1 MIDKHV
7 IDEMWEFLYTVVSS
21 NHSKYTSQRITDL
34 NPLGSTEFGH
44 DSDGLKPMVK
54 KTTKTKQKSQQHIQ
68 DYTGTV
74 HFQIHFGSFEGCCL
88 SKESDCTSVFYLKK
102 LSTKKAFL
110 KEKIKSLGRMPTTDE
125 NKKFFQEFKNSR
137 GMKGTKRKNS
147 IRDTD
152 SEQSTPKRVKT
163 ISQDSDRSEPRMTA
177 RNEELESAT
186 QNLEKLL
193 DE

>member
-68 DYTGTV
+68 DYT
-74 HFQIHFGSFEGCCL
+74 
-88 SKESDCTSVFYLKK
+88 
-102 LSTKKAFL
+102 AFL

>member
-1 MIDKHV
+1 M
-7 IDEMWEFLYTVVSS
+7 
-21 NHSKYTSQRITDL
+21 
-34 NPLGSTEFGH
+34 
-44 DSDGLKPMVK
+44 
-54 KTTKTKQKSQQHIQ
+54 
-68 DYTGTV
+68 
-74 HFQIHFGSFEGCCL
+74 
-88 SKESDCTSVFYLKK
+88 
-102 LSTKKAFL
+102 

-147 IRDTD
+147 IRDAD
-152 SEQSTPKRVKT
+152 SAQSTPKRVKT